1 MQNQPEKKE
10 SNWEEIYQEMT
21 RDAFGIYPKE
31 KSPVNENIL
40 YQKFIKKVDNINESK
55 YDLLRQKLLNT
66 FTAEFQSI
74 LPGAFQI
81 TPQTIQCLSYAN
93 LHRWSPG
100 RAYFSLFEMKK
111 SKSVWILHLSRSVAE
126 GIAYLVREEN
136 YGTAINIFS
145 DLKEAD
151 SLIYLEIGEIL
162 RRLFANILK
171 IWDKSDELCI
181 LRCLHILQLGFQKG
195 VRLNEQYMI
204 FPFNLKNS
212 QCKGDFHII
221 FPSKYLQKIDFS

>member
-21 RDAFGIYPKE
+21 RDAFGLYPKE
-31 KSPVNENIL
+31 KSPVDENIL
-40 YQKFIKKVDNINESK
+40 YPKFTKKVDNINESK
-55 YDLLRQKLLNT
+55 YDLIRQKLLNT
-66 FTAEFQSI
+66 LTAEFQSI

-111 SKSVWILHLSRSVAE
+111 SKSVWILHLSRSVGE
-126 GIAYLVREEN
+126 GIAYLVREGN
-136 YGTAINIFS
+136 NGTAINIFS
-145 DLKEAD
+145 DLKEAN

-171 IWDKSDELCI
+171 IWDKSDELSI

-195 VRLNEQYMI
+195 VRLKEQYVI